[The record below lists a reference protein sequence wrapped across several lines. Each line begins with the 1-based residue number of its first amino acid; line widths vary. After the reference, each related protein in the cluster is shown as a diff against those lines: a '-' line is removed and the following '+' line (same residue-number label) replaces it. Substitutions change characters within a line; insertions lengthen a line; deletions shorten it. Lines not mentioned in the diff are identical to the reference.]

1 MSKEIKFNIKL
12 LVDGK
17 EQLVTAS
24 TSVAELKA
32 NIAAAKDESDRFRD
46 KLISV
51 NQSIEVLKNASD
63 SINKLKDVMAN
74 LSASYQNVQQANVQ
88 LKTIMEQRM
97 NATDE
102 DIKKVNEVIKA
113 QTDLGVVSGTTQK
126 MGAQQIATFLKE
138 KGTLETLIP
147 TMNDLV
153 VQQKG
158 VNATQ
163 EDARTVANLMG
174 KAMMG
179 QTSAL
184 KRVGITF
191 SDAQANIMKYGNE
204 QQRASMLAQIITENV
219 GHMNAELAKTDAG
232 QLKQIEMGFASIKVK
247 IGEVVSQ
254 WLPLITFGAQAITI
268 ATSLG
273 KLATSISGVI
283 TFVKSLNLA
292 TKTWN
297 LLCTAGRVA
306 VVAYS
311 AVLQLLR
318 AAFLGASIGA
328 TTLKVAI
335 KTLLISTGVG
345 IAIWALTEAISFFAS
360 ASDKAADSTNDLT
373 ATEQAAQAAHEQEAA
388 QIKEVTASL
397 EINIAKLK
405 NFAGTKAQE
414 QKLVDEMNNSYGD
427 TLGYYSSVADWYQAL
442 VANSKTY
449 VAQMINEIRIRN
461 LANKAAELQQQEHD
475 LQYDDKGNK
484 KNLSKKRKH
493 YKMAV
498 TAPSVVG
505 YTTQLVD
512 SDKEI
517 AGTSDYDKQQ
527 KAIADNRKQQANIRG
542 QIDGLVK
549 KNGELNKQIKHTK
562 GYSAH
567 RPTTG
572 ATPKKTG
579 GKTTGK
585 TGGAT
590 TTTPHVEEPKTY
602 VEQLQ
607 AKLQEAQK
615 VMDNS
620 LTVDARVEA
629 SAKVS
634 EIQKEIDEA
643 TKGKVSI
650 EAEAEPTYIKQGSDA
665 DKRQSYSNAQ
675 TNINKVKS
683 DFDMGLIDQSEAEKR
698 IKAINK
704 KLKELKLK
712 PIEVQFDTHLDKL
725 QKQLQEAQRKFS
737 EATTIAAKVVANIKI
752 ADIQAQID
760 KETTGEV
767 TIKADVEPTYIVK
780 GSEDDKRQSYSNA
793 QQKAGKIQSDYEIGL
808 IGAEEAQKRL
818 DELNKQITDMG
829 SNLKPLTIEV
839 ETKGFQK
846 VFSQIT
852 DGWGKVE
859 GLGNGIQSVTD
870 ALSGNANAWQTIS
883 GLING
888 FISTAEGI
896 QAVVKLI
903 KDLTGSTKASA
914 AASSTNATAKA
925 TETAASKANTSAK
938 SGEAIA
944 DATSQGAK
952 LGFPQ
957 NIIAI
962 AAGVAAVVAALAT
975 ISGFATGG
983 VIGGSSTYG
992 DKKFARVNSGEM
1004 ILNKSQQ
1011 ARLFNMVN
1019 GGYQAPT
1026 FSDRRNPSITTQN
1039 FTNAVEPAQTE
1050 VHINMNADARKFLKV
1065 MSETKR
1071 TAMKSGKT
1079 YAV

>member
-17 EQLVTAS
+17 EQLVTAT
-24 TSVAELKA
+24 TSVAELKK
-32 NIAAAKDESDRFRD
+32 NLESAKTGATKLRES
-46 KLISV
+46 LITF
-51 NQSIEVLKNASD
+51 NQVSEVVKNASD
-63 SINKLKDVMAN
+63 AVNKLNDVMAK
-74 LSASYQNVQQANVQ
+74 LVASYQNAQQANVQ

-113 QTDLGVVSGTTQK
+113 QTELGVVSGTVQK

-147 TMNDLV
+147 AMNDLV

-158 VNATQ
+158 LNATQ
-163 EDARTVANLMG
+163 EDARGVANLMG

-191 SDAQANIMKYGNE
+191 SDAQANIMKYGTE
-204 QQRASMLAQIITENV
+204 QQKASMLAQIITENV

-232 QLKQIEMGFASIKVK
+232 QLKQLEMSFASIKVK
-247 IGEVVSQ
+247 MGEVVSQ
-254 WLPLITFGAQAITI
+254 WQPFVAFGAQALTI
-268 ATSLG
+268 VS
-273 KLATSISGVI
+273 SISTLGASIGGVV

-297 LLCTAGRVA
+297 ALCVAGRVA

-318 AAFLGASIGA
+318 AAFFGAAIGA

-345 IAIWALTEAISFFAS
+345 IAIWALTEAISYFAT
-360 ASDKAADSTNDLT
+360 ASDKAADSTDDLT
-373 ATEQAAQAAHEQEAA
+373 AAEQAAQAAHEQEAN

-405 NFAGTKAQE
+405 DFTGTKAQE
-414 QKLVDEMNNSYGD
+414 QKLVDEMNNTYGD
-427 TLGYYSSVADWYQAL
+427 ALGYYSSVADWYQAL

-475 LQYDDKGNK
+475 LQYDEKGNK
-484 KNLSKKRKH
+484 KNPSKKRKH
-493 YKMAV
+493 YKVAV

-505 YTTQLVD
+505 YSTQLVD

-527 KAIADNRKQQANIRG
+527 KALADNRKQQANITN
-542 QIDGLVK
+542 QMNGLVK
-549 KNGELNKQIKHTK
+549 ENGRLNTQIKHTR

-572 ATPKKTG
+572 TTPKKTGGKTG

-602 VEQLQ
+602 VEKLQ

-620 LTVDARVEA
+620 LTVEARVEA

-634 EIQKEIDEA
+634 EIQKEINEA

-675 TNINKVKS
+675 TNINRAKS
-683 DFDMGLIDQSEAEKR
+683 DFDMGLIDQAEAEKR
-698 IKAINK
+698 IKAVNK

-725 QKQLQEAQRKFS
+725 QKQLQEAQRDFS
-737 EATTIAAKVVANIKI
+737 EATTITAKVVANAKV

-760 KETTGEV
+760 KETSGEV

-780 GSEDDKRQSYSNA
+780 GSGEDKRQSYSNA
-793 QQKAGKIQSDYEIGL
+793 QNKASRIQSDYEIGL
-808 IGAEEAQKRL
+808 IGADEAKKQL
-818 DELNKQITDMG
+818 DELNQQITGMDA
-829 SNLKPLTIEV
+829 NLK
-839 ETKGFQK
+839 
-846 VFSQIT
+846 
-852 DGWGKVE
+852 
-859 GLGNGIQSVTD
+859 
-870 ALSGNANAWQTIS
+870 
-883 GLING
+883 
-888 FISTAEGI
+888 
-896 QAVVKLI
+896 
-903 KDLTGSTKASA
+903 
-914 AASSTNATAKA
+914 
-925 TETAASKANTSAK
+925 
-938 SGEAIA
+938 
-944 DATSQGAK
+944 
-952 LGFPQ
+952 
-957 NIIAI
+957 
-962 AAGVAAVVAALAT
+962 
-975 ISGFATGG
+975 
-983 VIGGSSTYG
+983 GSSVKCVDRSIAYIVVGAVSHRT
-992 DKKFARVNSGEM
+992 FT
-1004 ILNKSQQ
+1004 L
-1011 ARLFNMVN
+1011 RLL
-1019 GGYQAPT
+1019 GLYP
-1026 FSDRRNPSITTQN
+1026 RRPLLS
-1039 FTNAVEPAQTE
+1039 
-1050 VHINMNADARKFLKV
+1050 HWCMD
-1065 MSETKR
+1065 
-1071 TAMKSGKT
+1071 
-1079 YAV
+1079 